1 MAHLNVGREE
11 WQLPMLKSAEGWH
24 FDMAQAADE
33 IQTREIGRNELS
45 AIRAMH
51 AYVDAQNEYYQH
63 FQRYAKSCSVA
74 RGKDGLYWPTQPG
87 EEPSPLGPAFSPV
100 EPGEGYHGYRFRII
114 HDGDK
119 QTVALLAWPVAW
131 GETGVM
137 SFMIDQNDRVYQ
149 ANLGKDTETLVQ
161 AITRFTP
168 DENGRLSSNNPCP
181 AHPYAAGQ
189 VSSDDV

>member
-1 MAHLNVGREE
+1 M
-11 WQLPMLKSAEGWH
+11 
-24 FDMAQAADE
+24 
-33 IQTREIGRNELS
+33 
-45 AIRAMH
+45 
-51 AYVDAQNEYYQH
+51 
-63 FQRYAKSCSVA
+63 
-74 RGKDGLYWPTQPG
+74 
-87 EEPSPLGPAFSPV
+87 GPAFSPV

-168 DENGRLSSNNPCP
+168 DENGRLSSNNPARRIRMP
-181 AHPYAAGQ
+181 PGRFHLTMFSPDAASA
-189 VSSDDV
+189 VDSR